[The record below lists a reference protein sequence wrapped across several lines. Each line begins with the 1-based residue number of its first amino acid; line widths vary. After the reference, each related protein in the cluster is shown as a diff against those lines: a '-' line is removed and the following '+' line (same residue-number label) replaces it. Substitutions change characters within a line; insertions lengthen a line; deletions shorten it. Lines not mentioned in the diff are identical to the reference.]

1 MERDTIRL
9 SEHGR
14 SSVRCRTWTFWSLL
28 SACTTGDFDVKLMLI
43 AIVIF
48 NIFLFRMSFKTLSFD
63 YFFLSFCISFVHFH
77 LRRGS
82 VYWIV
87 LKKNCRKLLGLKR
100 QKKCDTAIP
109 YNEGININEDNLRSV
124 GHIFDIVFFIRLL
137 LFLMGHW
144 VMLKHSCLG
153 TECIRKSF
161 YGFVYER
168 DERLTTN
175 GKEWFYRLRDSC
187 TYA

>member
-124 GHIFDIVFFIRLL
+124 GHIFDIVFFHSASS
-137 LFLMGHW
+137 LFDGPLSYVKTFM
-144 VMLKHSCLG
+144 
-153 TECIRKSF
+153 
-161 YGFVYER
+161 
-168 DERLTTN
+168 
-175 GKEWFYRLRDSC
+175 LRDWVHSKKFLWIC
-187 TYA
+187 IWERRALDNQWKGMILSFER